1 MIFDLDVTDFRPK
14 SGVLLADTPAPVTD
28 LHFAIVR
35 IPVPDQPAPFPNTVM
50 AAAVNDQDVPTKIM
64 KGDKILCRQWF
75 SHMSQI
81 MTAPAFL
88 WATRPNFLWINDRYY
103 QDADWPEA
111 DRIGRPPSDREP
123 ISECI
128 YYPCNFIAYDYRVGD
143 WLHLVS
149 YDSLSPPTNP
159 FTDNWLQKPW
169 LWGKAQALSA
179 DGLKISNVGAG
190 LDVYLPLIRKTQSL
204 WMHATQLEIFP
215 DLPFILDDGTVI
227 TSYTLQGADVIG
239 QTQTGTFL
247 YLRKVTK
254 FGGMSEPYNW
264 HLAQRGVIP
273 PT

>member
-1 MIFDLDVTDFRPK
+1 MAERMSKTLKVFSDGAYTVT
-14 SGVLLADTPAPVTD
+14 TPAPVTD

-35 IPVPDQPAPFPNTVM
+35 MLPNPNQTFPFEVM
-50 AAAVNDQDVPTKIM
+50 AAAVNDMDVPTKVM

-123 ISECI
+123 ISECLAF
-128 YYPCNFIAYDYRVGD
+128 PCNFIAWDYKYND
-143 WLHLVS
+143 WFHLVA
-149 YDSLSPPTNP
+149 YDSMLPPTNP
-159 FTDNWLQKPW
+159 YTDSWFTKPY
-169 LWGKAQALSA
+169 LWHKAQARNIE
-179 DGLKISNVGAG
+179 GTKIINVGNS
-190 LDVYLPLIRKTQSL
+190 LDVFLPIIKKTKST
-204 WMHATQLEIFP
+204 WMHLNQLEIFP
-215 DLPFILDDGTVI
+215 ELPFILNDGTVI

-239 QTQTGTFL
+239 QTQAGTFL
-247 YLRKVTK
+247 YLRKCGK
-254 FGGMSEPYNW
+254 FTGTSEPYNW
-264 HLAQRGVIP
+264 HLTTKSVIP